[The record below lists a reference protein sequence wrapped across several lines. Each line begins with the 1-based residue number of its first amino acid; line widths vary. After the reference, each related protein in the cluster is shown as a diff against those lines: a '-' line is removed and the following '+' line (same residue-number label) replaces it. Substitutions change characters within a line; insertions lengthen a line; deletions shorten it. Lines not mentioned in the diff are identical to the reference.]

1 MGFIN
6 PPLTVRESAS
16 ILLLQVGVLEGT
28 LQSEVVLN
36 ISTTEKDATGIITNM
51 LFSILIIIIYRWHGF

>member
-36 ISTTEKDATGIITNM
+36 ISTTEKDATGIITNV
-51 LFSILIIIIYRWHGF
+51 LFSLLIIIIYRWHGF